1 MRCLGSFERELAA
14 ALREDDPARADRALG
29 DALALTAPRALLDR
43 LAVVATQVMQEEP
56 GAKPAIEHFRNARIL
71 EAAIDRLDAAI
82 GPDGQAGRRCVVLGN
97 AWQDYHDLGRR
108 IIGIALRAAGYRVVD
123 LGLSAPNE
131 ALADAAIRE
140 GSRVIGV
147 SSLLL
152 HTARHIPEL
161 QEELRRRG
169 RSDIRVIVGGAPFL
183 VDPQL
188 RERYGADGV
197 ATDPGGALRLVAAIY
212 AEQEG
217 SV

>member
-1 MRCLGSFERELAA
+1 M
-14 ALREDDPARADRALG
+14 
-29 DALALTAPRALLDR
+29 
-43 LAVVATQVMQEEP
+43 
-56 GAKPAIEHFRNARIL
+56 
-71 EAAIDRLDAAI
+71 
-82 GPDGQAGRRCVVLGN
+82 
-97 AWQDYHDLGRR
+97 
-108 IIGIALRAAGYRVVD
+108 
-123 LGLSAPNE
+123 
-131 ALADAAIRE
+131 
-140 GSRVIGV
+140 
-147 SSLLL
+147 